1 MTKPLVTVIIPAF
14 NSAQFLGRCL
24 DSVKKQTYK
33 NIEII
38 VVDRN
43 SSDGTQE
50 IAKKYTKRVYTH
62 GPERSAQINC
72 AASIAKG
79 KYLYRVDSDF
89 ILEPDVIKQCVEKCE
104 KDNLDGI
111 AVHNTSAEGLG
122 FWAEVRKYERNS
134 YKDDNLIVAVRF
146 FTKKALEKVGG
157 FDESLWGPEDYDF
170 HNRFVKAGFKWG
182 RIKAIERHLG
192 EPKSLY
198 DIWKKH
204 FFYGKQMVFYFKKYP
219 SIATKQF
226 IPIRKSYLRNWK
238 MFFYHPLIFFG
249 LIIMIIVKF
258 TAGGLGFL
266 HAFLFNTHSEKLR

>member
-1 MTKPLVTVIIPAF
+1 M
-14 NSAQFLGRCL
+14 
-24 DSVKKQTYK
+24 
-33 NIEII
+33 
-38 VVDRN
+38 
-43 SSDGTQE
+43 
-50 IAKKYTKRVYTH
+50 
-62 GPERSAQINC
+62 
-72 AASIAKG
+72 
-79 KYLYRVDSDF
+79 
-89 ILEPDVIKQCVEKCE
+89 
-104 KDNLDGI
+104 
-111 AVHNTSAEGLG
+111 
-122 FWAEVRKYERNS
+122 
-134 YKDDNLIVAVRF
+134 
-146 FTKKALEKVGG
+146 
-157 FDESLWGPEDYDF
+157 WGPEDYDF